1 MGKNKKTGRMITV
14 LSIMFITAFALYYY
28 MVNKAG
34 GKDTEIETTAVQDVL
49 LKNLDSDYP
58 STVREVM
65 KYYNEIMKCY
75 YNEEYTEDELTMLA
89 ERALELYDDELVNL
103 QDETQYIENLKAEIT
118 NYKESGTVISTAA
131 LSSSTDVDYFT
142 RGGRECAKI
151 RCIYTLRQGT
161 RLQTIK
167 EEYVLRKDDGS
178 HWKIL
183 GWTAADDRDGAE
195 LKEAGK
201 DEQAGGNE

>member
-1 MGKNKKTGRMITV
+1 MGKSKKTGRMITV
-14 LSIMFITAFALYYY
+14 LGIMFITAFALYYY
-28 MVNKAG
+28 MVNKVTD
-34 GKDTEIETTAVQDVL
+34 KDTEIETTAVQDVL
-49 LKNLDSDYP
+49 LKNLDNDYP

-89 ERALELYDDELVNL
+89 ERALELYDDELVDL
-103 QDETQYIENLKAEIT
+103 QDETQYMANLKAEIT

-131 LSSSTDVDYFT
+131 LASSTDVDYFT
-142 RGGRECAKI
+142 RGGRDCAKI

-161 RLQTIK
+161 RLQTVK

-183 GWTAADDRDGAE
+183 GWTTADDRDGAE
-195 LKEAGK
+195 LEAGK